1 MIELQALAAL
11 SELDRARERI
21 LARRPRLLGSPPI
34 LAAAAGAALGW
45 VVRGIILRG
54 EG

>member
-21 LARRPRLLGSPPI
+21 LARRPGPPI